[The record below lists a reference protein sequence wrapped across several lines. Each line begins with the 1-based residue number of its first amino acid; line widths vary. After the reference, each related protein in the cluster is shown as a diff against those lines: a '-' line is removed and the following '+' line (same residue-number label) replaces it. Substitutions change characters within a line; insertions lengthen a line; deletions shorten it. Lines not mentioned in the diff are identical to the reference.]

1 MDTQAGTRSENG
13 EKSRGKGA
21 GTGEGKTARDMI
33 TKARSAV
40 MRESPFFA
48 ALCMH
53 LVPVEAPW
61 CHQGGLY
68 SVATDGRHFFY
79 HPHILEAF
87 PTLSELKGLILHE
100 VLHCAFR
107 HLDRGKDRHP
117 LVWNMAIDYAV
128 NSIIREMDAH
138 LKEQYSRLPQ
148 DKRPVMQGFS
158 VDKGLHRE
166 DFRGMK
172 AEQIYTILIK
182 EMKDPPRSAP
192 RADLQTGGG
201 SDSTGEQRILDV
213 HLDSDKAIDPERGPI
228 DPGTQTRNTDAVIQ
242 PLSKGEQ
249 EHLIREWER
258 RLIQA
263 ANNQHL
269 ADRLK
274 GRSGGPLPGQIKELI
289 ETIKAPKV
297 RVLSK
302 VAKYLR
308 LALTEQ
314 VNWIQPYTKRMA
326 ATGIYMPSKRNY
338 VTDPVIVID
347 TSGSVSPEDAAFFL
361 GLVDEV
367 IRKLP
372 VTKLR
377 YIECDHAIQT
387 DRILHKVHRSRGV
400 YGVFP
405 EPSLKEKGKGGGITI
420 SGRGGTSF
428 KPPFELLERDK
439 RFKPSFVLYLTD
451 GHGDFPEKKPAFP
464 VLWVFNN
471 KEKHSP
477 PFGDQDCFDKVDVD
491 TWRQSRKRRTAFV
504 SPMRRAGA
512 GKNKPPAPRSL

>member
-1 MDTQAGTRSENG
+1 MEAQAGTRKQCRK
-13 EKSRGKGA
+13 KSRSETA
-21 GTGEGKTARDMI
+21 GTREGKAAREMI

-48 ALCMH
+48 SLCMY

-61 CHQGGLY
+61 CRQGGLY

-79 HPHILEAF
+79 HPRILEAF

-100 VLHCAFR
+100 VLHCVFK
-107 HLDRGKDRHP
+107 HLDRGKNRHP
-117 LVWNMAIDYAV
+117 LVWNMAVDYAV
-128 NSIIREMDAH
+128 NGIIREMDAH
-138 LKEQYSRLPQ
+138 LKEHYSRLPQ

-166 DFRGMK
+166 DFKGMK
-172 AEQIYTILIK
+172 AEQIYDILMK
-182 EMKDPPRSAP
+182 EREDAPRSSSRSGP
-192 RADLQTGGG
+192 PSSSPHRDGGDG
-201 SDSTGEQRILDV
+201 AAGDQQILDV
-213 HLDSDKAIDPERGPI
+213 HIEPDEAIDLEKGPVGA
-228 DPGTQTRNTDAVIQ
+228 GTPARAEGSVIQ
-242 PLSKGEQ
+242 PLSEDEREQ
-249 EHLIREWER
+249 LQREWER
-258 RLIQA
+258 RVIRA

-274 GRSGGPLPGQIKELI
+274 GTSGGPLPGQVQELI
-289 ETIKAPKV
+289 DRIKAPKV

-338 VTDPVIVID
+338 ITDPVIIMD
-347 TSGSVSPEDAAFFL
+347 TSGSVSPDDAAFFL

-372 VTKLR
+372 IGKLR
-377 YIECDHAIQT
+377 YIECDHAIRT
-387 DRILHKVHRSRGV
+387 DRILQKVRRSKGV
-400 YGVFP
+400 YGIFP
-405 EPSLKEKGKGGGITI
+405 EPALNEEGKSGKGTSGGITI

-428 KPPFELLERDK
+428 KPPFELLEKDK
-439 RFKPSFVLYLTD
+439 RFKPSFVIYLTD
-451 GHGDFPEKKPAFP
+451 GQGEFPEKKPAFP

-471 KEKHSP
+471 KEKHRP
-477 PFGDQDCFDKVDVD
+477 PFGDQDCFDKDDVT
-491 TWRQSRKRRTAFV
+491 TWKKSREQRDASFSAARR
-504 SPMRRAGA
+504 S
-512 GKNKPPAPRSL
+512 